1 MTRRMENDGRHAA
14 ATPGRLVESVPQKQK
29 DEPINQRK
37 ISKAKLPL
45 PPVTGFLS
53 IVITEY
59 FRIHQNHLE
68 LESYTVNQLYC
79 ALKRSPENKFCTV
92 DKTKIISTRY
102 REMYCRVMCKILSKD
117 GKRILRQLIDLKGT
131 DKKCPADPEVQKSVF
146 SGYWPRNMI
155 L

>member
-59 FRIHQNHLE
+59 FRIH
-68 LESYTVNQLYC
+68 
-79 ALKRSPENKFCTV
+79 
-92 DKTKIISTRY
+92 
-102 REMYCRVMCKILSKD
+102 
-117 GKRILRQLIDLKGT
+117 
-131 DKKCPADPEVQKSVF
+131 
-146 SGYWPRNMI
+146 
-155 L
+155 